1 MAVANFA
8 QGVTDTNYWS
18 AHLNNMKPQTT
29 SAAVASTDTSANS
42 GKPLLTTG
50 ADGKSFF
57 DNMLDVVNPL
67 EHLPVVS
74 TIYHAITGNQSG
86 DVEKIAGDTLYGGP
100 IGLLSSVADIA
111 FEKITGKDFGDTMLA
126 MVGLGGDDAKDSDT
140 KLAANTAKTPDAE
153 VAVTAALNKAS
164 LTPAT
169 KIAQAA
175 TATPLLTTTSP
186 VAPIATGAPAQLTTP
201 AATTAAANPVPTAPA
216 TTAAQAG
223 QSIIDISPQTD
234 ALLAALQK
242 NGVTGTMQTQAMDA
256 YRRTMTMN
264 SAPSGASATLH

>member
-1 MAVANFA
+1 MPVADFA
-8 QGVTDTNYWS
+8 QGVINSNYWAS
-18 AHLNNMKPQTT
+18 HLKTMKPQTA
-29 SAAVASTDTSANS
+29 SAAPASTGT
-42 GKPLLTTG
+42 GKPFITAG

-57 DNMLDVVNPL
+57 DNMLDIVNPL

-100 IGLLSSVADIA
+100 IGLLSSVADVA

-126 MVGLGGDDAKDSDT
+126 MVGLGGDDKSSDA
-140 KLAANTAKTPDAE
+140 KLASNTAKRPDAE
-153 VAVTAALNKAS
+153 TAATAALNKAS

-175 TATPLLTTTSP
+175 TAPLLAPTSRLLAP
-186 VAPIATGAPAQLTTP
+186 VATAAPAQLTTP
-201 AATTAAANPVPTAPA
+201 ATTTTAVTAA
-216 TTAAQAG
+216 TAAQ
-223 QSIIDISPQTD
+223 SVIDISPQTD

-242 NGVTGTMQTQAMDA
+242 NGVTGAMQTQAIDA
-256 YRRTMTMN
+256 YRRSMSMN
-264 SAPSGASATLH
+264 DAPASGVTVH

>member
-1 MAVANFA
+1 MPVADFA
-8 QGVTDTNYWS
+8 QGVTSPFFSMVNHTNDGARVRIAS
-18 AHLNNMKPQTT
+18 TT
-29 SAAVASTDTSANS
+29 SGTNT

-57 DNMLDVVNPL
+57 ANMLDVVNPL
-67 EHLPVVS
+67 EHLPIVS

-100 IGLLSSVADIA
+100 IGLLSSVADVA

-126 MVGLGGDDAKDSDT
+126 FVGLGGDDKDNGT
-140 KLAANTAKTPDAE
+140 KLAANAKGPDTD
-153 VAVTAALNKAS
+153 VAATAALNRASLDKAM

-169 KIAQAA
+169 KLVDAVDTSSLLTAIPPITGLDTAPAQATTQASAAAAATSVATAQAA
-175 TATPLLTTTSP
+175 
-186 VAPIATGAPAQLTTP
+186 
-201 AATTAAANPVPTAPA
+201 
-216 TTAAQAG
+216 

-242 NGVTGTMQTQAMDA
+242 NGVTGAMQSQAMDA
-256 YRRTMTMN
+256 YRRTLSMN
-264 SAPSGASATLH
+264 STPANGAPATLH